1 MSELISRFILRPYW
15 RLTRAMTLGVRGI
28 VRDGDGGILLVR
40 HSYTPG
46 WHLPGGGVERG
57 ETMKYALHREL
68 QEEGGVELLG
78 EPRLHGIF
86 ANRNFSGDHVAVFVV
101 SEWRGV
107 AHSHGREITDCGF
120 FPLDALPD
128 DVTEGTKLRL
138 AEVFSGVPV
147 SEYWSESV

>member
-1 MSELISRFILRPYW
+1 
-15 RLTRAMTLGVRGI
+15 MTLGVRI
-28 VRDGDGGILLVR
+28 VVTDAESRVLLVR
-40 HSYTPG
+40 HSYVAG

-68 QEEGGVELLG
+68 QEEGGVEPLG

>member
-68 QEEGGVELLG
+68 QEEGGVEPLG

-86 ANRNFSGDHVAVFVV
+86 ANRNFSGDHVAVAVSTQTLDRGAQLASLLERVV
-101 SEWRGV
+101 LGKMARQHDQ
-107 AHSHGREITDCGF
+107 AMAT
-120 FPLDALPD
+120 
-128 DVTEGTKLRL
+128 
-138 AEVFSGVPV
+138 SGLLQQFRQ
-147 SEYWSESV
+147 